1 MDQLEVMPVS
11 SRVVCLN
18 APHLKSLCVF
28 EALSR
33 TLGCYYNHHRLQVCI
48 RPFVCVFESPFPLVC
63 AFESPSL
70 LMCVF
75 ESPSRL
81 VCVFEFPSRLMCMF

>member
-1 MDQLEVMPVS
+1 MEHLEVMPVS

-33 TLGCYYNHHRLQVCI
+33 ILGYYYNHHRLQVGPIFCPPTI
-48 RPFVCVFESPFPLVC
+48 TKTLIILRKTLFKV
-63 AFESPSL
+63 
-70 LMCVF
+70 
-75 ESPSRL
+75 
-81 VCVFEFPSRLMCMF
+81 MFTPAS

>member
-1 MDQLEVMPVS
+1 MRWKNQDSSDERRVRIMDHLEVMPVS

-33 TLGCYYNHHRLQVCI
+33 TLGCYYNHHHPQVQ
-48 RPFVCVFESPFPLVC
+48 PHV
-63 AFESPSL
+63 L
-70 LMCVF
+70 LLPRIGKERVGDGK
-75 ESPSRL
+75 S
-81 VCVFEFPSRLMCMF
+81 

>member
-1 MDQLEVMPVS
+1 MEQLEVMPVS

-33 TLGCYYNHHRLQVCI
+33 TLGCYYNHHRPQVTH
-48 RPFVCVFESPFPLVC
+48 RGEPTHAHLLCVWIDNYYLYVAIDS
-63 AFESPSL
+63 
-70 LMCVF
+70 MKI
-75 ESPSRL
+75 
-81 VCVFEFPSRLMCMF
+81 